1 MRSVLVIAVGLG
13 LVACVPAP
21 VYRVQRTARVPHPA
35 VPLRT
40 GEPLAGPVELS
51 VGASSIGDV
60 LRPKLVDEQASIEVA
75 REQIRT
81 ELRFRLGKRGELA
94 PIVEAAVGR
103 TVALDDTQAPV
114 EDGMPAGFGLAAR
127 YSFATGAPGF
137 SIGLGLE
144 TMSWQIPY
152 VEYRTCVEY
161 CEENNAPTMQKLH
174 GREGVYSFAV
184 SLVPTYRVG
193 RLALFAGGYTRR
205 HPTIK
210 RKGTEL
216 YEMSYERDVHGGNY
230 NLMVHAGAEYRLTA
244 VSFLATVHQDLT
256 AEPVQYGP
264 SFGFAIA
271 FRVPDDKP
279 LPRWSSWKNEPARPA
294 PPAPTTYG
302 PPGAPANHYDAN
314 LPDDPW

>member
-13 LVACVPAP
+13 FAACVPAP

-60 LRPKLVDEQASIEVA
+60 MRPKLVDEQASIEVA
-75 REQIRT
+75 REQLRT
-81 ELRFRLGKRGELA
+81 ELRFRIGRGELA

-103 TVALDDTQAPV
+103 TVALDETQAPV
-114 EDGMPAGFGLAAR
+114 EQGMPAGVGLAGR

-137 SIGLGLE
+137 SIGLGVE
-144 TMSWQIPY
+144 AMSWQIPY
-152 VEYRTCVEY
+152 VEYRTCIEH
-161 CEENNAPTMQKLH
+161 CEENLAPTMQKFH
-174 GREGVYSFAV
+174 GRESVATFGA

-193 RLALFAGGYTRR
+193 KLALFAGAYTRR

-216 YEMSYERDVHGGNY
+216 YETNDSDVDGGNY
-230 NLMVHAGAEYRLTA
+230 NLMVHAGAEYRIPA
-244 VSFLATVHQDLT
+244 VSFLATVQQDLT

-271 FRVPDDKP
+271 FHIPDSKP
-279 LPRWSSWKNEPARPA
+279 LPRWKSWKNEPA
-294 PPAPTTYG
+294 PPAPSTYG
-302 PPGAPANHYDAN
+302 PPGALANDYDAN